1 MKFYNW
7 QNFQNVEDLIRLKV
21 EQGVTIG
28 VALPVCNEEKTIGKT
43 IEVVRSCGSLIDQ
56 VIALDSAS
64 HDESALICRQ
74 YGVPFF
80 KDAETAEEM
89 NVTLERGKGWNLWSS
104 LYHLNT
110 DIVLW
115 LDSDIQNIDQRFILG
130 LAGPLLRDP
139 RIDFVKG
146 CYTRPKGDAR
156 VTELM
161 ARPLI
166 SLLFPEL
173 KDFIQPL
180 SGEYGGRRKI
190 LERMKFYSG
199 YSVEM
204 ALLIQ
209 AVLTLPQDK
218 ITQVYLGER
227 IHKLQ
232 DIPSLG
238 KMSANILFTVTEMA
252 HQLGR
257 IGALPKSDRLLRQYD
272 SVGGCEFKTVDI
284 GIVDKILPP
293 IATIPK
299 YIEKMSS
306 R

>member
-1 MKFYNW
+1 MEFCNW
-7 QNFQNVEDLIRLKV
+7 RDFKSIDDLVRLKT

-56 VIALDSAS
+56 VIGLDSAS

-74 YGVPFF
+74 YDVPFF
-80 KDAETAEEM
+80 EDAETAKEM
-89 NVTLERGKGWNLWSS
+89 NVALERGKGWNLWSS

-110 DIVLW
+110 DIILW

-130 LAGPLLRDP
+130 LAGPLLQDP

-173 KDFIQPL
+173 KDFVQPL
-180 SGEYGGRRKI
+180 SGEYGGRRRI
-190 LERMKFYSG
+190 LEQMKFYSG

-209 AVLTLPQDK
+209 VVLTLPHDK
-218 ITQVYLGER
+218 ISQVYLGER

-238 KMSANILFTVTEMA
+238 KMSANILFTVIEIA

-257 IGALPKSDRLLRQYD
+257 IGSLPKSDRLLRQYD
-272 SVGGCEFKTVDI
+272 SADGHEFKNVDI
-284 GIVDKILPP
+284 GIIDKILPP

-306 R
+306 K